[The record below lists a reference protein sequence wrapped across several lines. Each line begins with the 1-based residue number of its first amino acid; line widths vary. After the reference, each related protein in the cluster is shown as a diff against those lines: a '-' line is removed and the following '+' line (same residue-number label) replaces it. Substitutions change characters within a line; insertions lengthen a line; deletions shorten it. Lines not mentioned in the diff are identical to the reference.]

1 MINKNIKLSTGI
13 AALFELILIATA
25 IASIASKQW
34 NNLALSLLAITCLII
49 PFIITYIANI
59 KNILLPS
66 TFKSITLLFIFFAQY
81 LGEIK
86 KFYNIFWWWDLF
98 LHTAFG
104 SYAVIIALYL
114 IRGTIRKEQ
123 EITKQR
129 FILCNAIFA
138 FSFSITLA
146 TLWEMFEF
154 IGDYLFKTTMTQGGL
169 EDTSTDLLVNILAAF
184 ITSIIY
190 YFGDLRK

>member
-1 MINKNIKLSTGI
+1 MINKDNKLATGI
-13 AALFELILIATA
+13 AVLFELILIVTA
-25 IASIASKQW
+25 ITSILSGQW
-34 NNLALSLLAITCLII
+34 KLLSLSLLSIICLMI

-59 KNILLPS
+59 KNIILPS
-66 TFKSITLLFIFFAQY
+66 SFKLITLLFIFFAQY

-86 KFYNIFWWWDLF
+86 QFYNKFWWWDLF
-98 LHTAFG
+98 LHATFG
-104 SYAVIIALYL
+104 GYAVIIALYL
-114 IRGTIRKEQ
+114 IQETIRKKQ

-129 FILCNAIFA
+129 FTLLNAIFA
-138 FSFSITLA
+138 FNFSITLG

-154 IGDYLFKTTMTQGGL
+154 IGDYLFKTNMTQGGL

-190 YFGDLRK
+190 YYRNLRK

>member
-1 MINKNIKLSTGI
+1 MINKDNRLTIGV
-13 AALFELILIATA
+13 AVLFELILTTTA
-25 IASIASKQW
+25 ITGILSRQW
-34 NNLALSLLAITCLII
+34 KLLTLSLLSIICLMI

-59 KNILLPS
+59 KNIILPY
-66 TFKSITLLFIFFAQY
+66 TFKLITLLFIFFAQY

-86 KFYNIFWWWDLF
+86 QFYNKFWWWDLF
-98 LHTAFG
+98 LHATFG
-104 SYAVIIALYL
+104 GYAVIIALYL
-114 IRGTIRKEQ
+114 IQETIRKKQ

-129 FILCNAIFA
+129 FTLFNAIFA
-138 FSFSITLA
+138 FNFSITLG

-154 IGDYLFKTTMTQGGL
+154 IGDYLFKTNMTQGGL

-190 YFGDLRK
+190 YYRNLRK

>member
-1 MINKNIKLSTGI
+1 MINKDNRLTIGV
-13 AALFELILIATA
+13 AVLFELILTTTA
-25 IASIASKQW
+25 ITGILSRQW
-34 NNLALSLLAITCLII
+34 KLLTLSLLSIICLMI

-59 KNILLPS
+59 KNIVLPS
-66 TFKSITLLFIFFAQY
+66 TFKLITLLFIFFAQY

-86 KFYNIFWWWDLF
+86 QFYNIFWWWDLF

-104 SYAVIIALYL
+104 SYAVIIALHL
-114 IRGTIRKEQ
+114 IQGTIRKKQ

-129 FILCNAIFA
+129 FTLLNAIFA
-138 FSFSITLA
+138 FNFSITLG
-146 TLWEMFEF
+146 TLWEIFEF
-154 IGDYLFKTTMTQGGL
+154 IGDYLFKTNMTQGGL

-190 YFGDLRK
+190 YYRNLRK